1 MTNKDQTQ
9 VLNETILYMQNKQ
22 ATELYLLKEQFH
34 ITLESLKPINLLKS
48 TVKKSKESPEIKK
61 KINNNNPKKII
72 PIIHEFNTFFSIYLK
87 T

>member
-48 TVKKSKESPEIKK
+48 TVKSRQ
-61 KINNNNPKKII
+61 NL
-72 PIIHEFNTFFSIYLK
+72 LK
-87 T
+87 